1 MEGFNRILKHMPPA
15 ISKEMYSIPQN
26 IIDNVEELRLRCGYP
41 VILKTSSGEIIQ
53 SKIITREDLKSILSS
68 LVKYSYYAYEEDL
81 AQGFITINGGH
92 RVGICGKAVINND
105 KPTLIRE
112 ISSLNIRF
120 AKDIVGCCIPMIPQL
135 LKNNRP
141 VNTLVISPP
150 GCGKTTLLRDM
161 ARQLSLRNI
170 NVAICDD
177 RSEIAGMHE
186 SKSSFNLGPRV
197 DVLDGCD
204 KSYGISIL
212 IRSMAPQVIITDEIG
227 KKTDIPAIEQ
237 CLSAGVCLITSIHG
251 SNMDDIMSSHI
262 ASIISRGVFK
272 NLIFLTNEGGP
283 GSIKE
288 IKHC

>member
-1 MEGFNRILKHMPPA
+1 MEGFNRILEHMPPT
-15 ISKEMYSIPQN
+15 ISKEMYLIPQN

-53 SKIITREDLKSILSS
+53 SKIITREDLNSILSS

-120 AKDIVGCCIPMIPQL
+120 AKDIVGCCIPIIPQL

-212 IRSMAPQVIITDEIG
+212 IRSMAPQVIITDEIR

>member
-1 MEGFNRILKHMPPA
+1 MEGFNRILEHMPPA

>member
-1 MEGFNRILKHMPPA
+1 MEGFNRILEHMPPA
-15 ISKEMYSIPQN
+15 ISKEMYLIPQN

-53 SKIITREDLKSILSS
+53 SKKITREDLNSILSS

>member
-1 MEGFNRILKHMPPA
+1 MEGFNRILEHMPPA

-53 SKIITREDLKSILSS
+53 SKIITREDLNSILSS

>member
-1 MEGFNRILKHMPPA
+1 MEGFNRILEHMPPA

-41 VILKTSSGEIIQ
+41 VILKTSLGEIIQ

-150 GCGKTTLLRDM
+150 GCGKTTLLRDI

>member
-1 MEGFNRILKHMPPA
+1 MEGFNRILEHMPPA

-283 GSIKE
+283 GTIKE

>member
-1 MEGFNRILKHMPPA
+1 MEGFNRILEHMPPA
-15 ISKEMYSIPQN
+15 IFKEMYSIPQN

>member
-1 MEGFNRILKHMPPA
+1 MEGFNRILEHMPPA

-41 VILKTSSGEIIQ
+41 VMLKTSSGEIIQ
-53 SKIITREDLKSILSS
+53 SKIITREDLNSILSS

>member
-1 MEGFNRILKHMPPA
+1 MEGFNRILEHMPPA

-53 SKIITREDLKSILSS
+53 SKKITREDLNSILSS